1 MEYPTDTSEKRA
13 RELQMRNVKGPR
25 PLVNGLDTAAAP
37 LIGLETYDPSAAI
50 ELLQSL
56 REGDADE
63 QRATLEYL
71 MQALDEGRSEGLKIF
86 PEK

>member
-1 MEYPTDTSEKRA
+1 
-13 RELQMRNVKGPR
+13 MRNVKGPS
-25 PLVNGLDTAAAP
+25 PLVNGPATAAAP

-56 REGDADE
+56 RDGDVDE
-63 QRATLEYL
+63 QRATLEHL
-71 MQALDEGRSEGLKIF
+71 MQALDEGRPEGLKIF

>member
-1 MEYPTDTSEKRA
+1 MLPDRHTRRRFLMGVGIAMSGVAIEAGWNPNLKPYA
-13 RELQMRNVKGPR
+13 
-25 PLVNGLDTAAAP
+25 
-37 LIGLETYDPSAAI
+37 YDPNAAI

-56 REGDADE
+56 RTGDADE

>member
-1 MEYPTDTSEKRA
+1 
-13 RELQMRNVKGPR
+13 
-25 PLVNGLDTAAAP
+25 
-37 LIGLETYDPSAAI
+37 LESYDPSAAI

-71 MQALDEGRSEGLKIF
+71 MQALDEGRSEGFKIF
-86 PEK
+86 PDK

>member
-1 MEYPTDTSEKRA
+1 
-13 RELQMRNVKGPR
+13 MRDVKGPR
-25 PLVNGLDTAAAP
+25 PLVNGPDTAAAP
-37 LIGLETYDPSAAI
+37 LIGLESYDPSAAI

-71 MQALDEGRSEGLKIF
+71 MQALDEGRPEGLKIF
-86 PEK
+86 PGK

>member
-1 MEYPTDTSEKRA
+1 
-13 RELQMRNVKGPR
+13 MRNVNGPR
-25 PLVNGLDTAAAP
+25 PLVNGPDTAAAP
-37 LIGLETYDPSAAI
+37 LIGLETYDPSAVI
-50 ELLQSL
+50 ELFHSL
-56 REGDADE
+56 REGDANE

>member
-1 MEYPTDTSEKRA
+1 MS
-13 RELQMRNVKGPR
+13 NVRGPR
-25 PLVNGLDTAAAP
+25 PLVNGPDTAAAP
-37 LIGLETYDPSAAI
+37 LIGLESYDPSGAI

-63 QRATLEYL
+63 QRATLDYL

>member
-1 MEYPTDTSEKRA
+1 
-13 RELQMRNVKGPR
+13 MRIVNGPR
-25 PLVNGLDTAAAP
+25 PLVNGPGTAAAP

>member
-1 MEYPTDTSEKRA
+1 
-13 RELQMRNVKGPR
+13 MRNVKGPR
-25 PLVNGLDTAAAP
+25 PLVNGPDTAAAP

-63 QRATLEYL
+63 QRATLEFL
-71 MQALDEGRSEGLKIF
+71 MQALNEGRSEGLKIF

>member
-1 MEYPTDTSEKRA
+1 
-13 RELQMRNVKGPR
+13 MRNVKGPS
-25 PLVNGLDTAAAP
+25 PLVNGPDTAAAP

-56 REGDADE
+56 REGNADE

-71 MQALDEGRSEGLKIF
+71 MQALDQGRPEGQRVFS
-86 PEK
+86 